1 MRTRGGVVSAPDARV
16 GRDPGSTAMMELLL
30 IEDVANLGKRGQ
42 NVRVRNGF
50 ARNYLLPLNKAV
62 ALTAENKAMVEKA
75 RVRWLAEEAKL
86 IGELQELAAKIG
98 QLDLKIVAKS
108 ADTGHL
114 YGSVHEK
121 HIAEAAAGS
130 GVPFDVRHV
139 RLEQPLKEV
148 GDYQV
153 LVHLH
158 EQVEVTIPVRVRA
171 EGREDWLPGSEAEAE
186 ATEAEESPEESPES

>member
-1 MRTRGGVVSAPDARV
+1 
-16 GRDPGSTAMMELLL
+16 MELLL
-30 IEDVANLGKRGQ
+30 IEDVPNLGKRGQ
-42 NVRVRNGF
+42 SVRVRSGF

-62 ALTAENKAMVEKA
+62 AATAENKAMVEKA

-86 IGELQELAAKIG
+86 IEELQELAAKIG
-98 QLDLKIVAKS
+98 QLDLKIVAKAAES
-108 ADTGHL
+108 GHL
-114 YGSVHEK
+114 YGSVNEK
-121 HIAEAAAGS
+121 NIAEAAAGS

-139 RLEQPLKEV
+139 RLDQPLKEV

-171 EGREDWLPGSEAEAE
+171 EGREDWLPGSEEEAAAEEGEAAEADE
-186 ATEAEESPEESPES
+186 PAEQTPES